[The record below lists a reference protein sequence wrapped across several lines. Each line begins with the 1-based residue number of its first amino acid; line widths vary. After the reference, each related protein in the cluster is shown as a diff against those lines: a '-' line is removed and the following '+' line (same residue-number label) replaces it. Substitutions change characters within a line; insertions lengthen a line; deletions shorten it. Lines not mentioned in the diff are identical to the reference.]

1 MTPHRWQQVKT
12 VLNEVLEQPLDQQLV
27 YLERVCGDDL
37 ELRREVESLL
47 ECSEDIEPD
56 FLVPVLERS
65 DGVRDE
71 PTVSTT
77 QETGGKQAPVC
88 EPGTVIDGRY
98 EIERELGRGGF
109 SLVYLARERLY
120 QAAGGPPILRPVVIK
135 CLLSEHVKSEWLH
148 RKFQH
153 EIEALSQIDHPHVV
167 GLLKAG
173 ELPDGQ
179 PYLVM
184 PYIKGETLRSVI
196 APPGMPVS
204 SALGIFR
211 QLCEAL
217 TAVHAH
223 GIIHRDLKPENIML
237 QPQANDEFQVKLIDF
252 GIARLSVSQVGDT
265 THQSTTVGTLRYMS
279 PEQLLEG
286 KTSVQSDM
294 YSLGVILVELLT
306 GRRPFD
312 SKAPTPYSVVME
324 LIAQQRN
331 GMPALDVDLPDAVKL
346 VLARALAFEPEQRW
360 ASVVEFQSRLL
371 ESLNQPKGKSQV
383 NLKPANRSF
392 RWSRAMLATMVC
404 GGLGVGVWWYET
416 TDSKSPASIKSVP
429 PVVSGEVQLGWSL
442 TVEKLKNGQPDGPA
456 FELSKEVVFDHA
468 TAYRVRIN
476 LTPTQT
482 GHLYVINEGPGKVAS
497 VEYVKVFPT
506 PTANQ
511 NQSAVTEQR
520 TVRIPE
526 RDWLEF
532 TGGAGTET
540 FWLIWSAKPQPTL
553 ETLPVGR
560 LASPELA
567 DLVRMFLG
575 KTTGTRSEVVSST
588 LDRTLIRSTGDLI
601 VYPLR
606 FERR

>member
-47 ECSEDIEPD
+47 ECSEDIEPE
-56 FLVPVLERS
+56 FLAPISSSSESGLTCPEERCLTSPFLES
-65 DGVRDE
+65 
-71 PTVSTT
+71 
-77 QETGGKQAPVC
+77 
-88 EPGTVIDGRY
+88 GTVIDGRY

-109 SLVYLARERLY
+109 SVVYLARERLY

-135 CLLSEHVKSEWLH
+135 CLLSEHVRSEWLH

-196 APPGMPVS
+196 ASPGMPVS
-204 SALGIFR
+204 SALGIFQ

-217 TAVHAH
+217 TAVHTH

-265 THQSTTVGTLRYMS
+265 THRSTAVGTLRYMS

-286 KTSVQSDM
+286 KTSVQSDI
-294 YSLGVILVELLT
+294 YSLGIILVELLT

-331 GMPALDVDLPDAVKL
+331 GMPALDVDLPDAVRR

-360 ASVVEFQSRLL
+360 RSVAEFQSRLL
-371 ESLNQPKGKSQV
+371 ESFDQPSVKSPV
-383 NLKPANRSF
+383 TLKPSSRPF
-392 RWSRAMLATMVC
+392 RWSRAILATMVC
-404 GGLGVGVWWYET
+404 GGLGAGVWWYET
-416 TDSKSPASIKSVP
+416 ADSKSPASIKSVP

-442 TVEKLKNGQPDGPA
+442 TVQKLKNGQPDGPA
-456 FELSKEVVFDHA
+456 FELLKEAVFDHA

-482 GHLYVINEGPGKVAS
+482 GHVYVINEGPGKVAS

-506 PTANQ
+506 PTANE
-511 NQSAVTEQR
+511 NQSAVTAHR
-520 TVRIPE
+520 TVHIPE

-567 DLVRMFLG
+567 DSVRMFLG

-588 LDRTLIRSTGDLI
+588 LDRTLIRSTRDLV